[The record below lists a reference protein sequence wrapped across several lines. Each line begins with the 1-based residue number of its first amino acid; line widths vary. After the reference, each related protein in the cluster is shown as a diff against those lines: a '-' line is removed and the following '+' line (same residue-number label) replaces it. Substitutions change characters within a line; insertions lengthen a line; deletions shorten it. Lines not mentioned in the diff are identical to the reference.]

1 MLGAQVVLRILSRL
15 SELEKPATL
24 LLLAELWKGSGLP
37 PLSHTHSL
45 THTLALSLSLS
56 LSPALPLYRC
66 LARLCALLAHILHVH
81 KICMLQCICIMCVC
95 VCVCA

>member
-56 LSPALPLYRC
+56 LSLLRSRSTAVSPAC
-66 LARLCALLAHILHVH
+66 ARS
-81 KICMLQCICIMCVC
+81 
-95 VCVCA
+95 